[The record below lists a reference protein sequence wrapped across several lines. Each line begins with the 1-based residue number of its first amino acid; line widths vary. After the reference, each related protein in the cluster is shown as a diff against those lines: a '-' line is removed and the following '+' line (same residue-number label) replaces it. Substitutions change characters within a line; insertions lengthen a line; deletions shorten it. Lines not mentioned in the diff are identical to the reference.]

1 MTRGEDKIVH
11 NDVNSPGYLTMDI
24 QNDIVPVKTRDV
36 P

>member
-11 NDVNSPGYLTMDI
+11 NDANSRGYLTMDI
-24 QNDIVPVKTRDV
+24 QNDIVTVETRVV